1 MTLASDVP
9 VRDYMSVVPVSIG
22 HDQSLSAASARMR
35 EHSIRHLPVL
45 EGGRLLGIIS
55 ERDIHWLASLG
66 VDTATIPVTEA
77 MSEPPFAVPP
87 DAPIATVV
95 REMHRNKYGATI
107 VVDDD
112 RPIGIFTSVDALR
125 VCGDA
130 LERPTA

>member
-1 MTLASDVP
+1 MSLDP
-9 VRDYMSVVPVSIG
+9 HVRVREYMSAVPISIG
-22 HDQSLSAASARMR
+22 HDQSLSRASSRMH
-35 EHSIRHLPVL
+35 EHGIRHLPVL
-45 EGGRLLGIIS
+45 EGGRLLGVIS

-66 VDTATIPVTEA
+66 VDTSNIPVTEA

-87 DAPIATVV
+87 DAPIASVV

-130 LERPTA
+130 LES